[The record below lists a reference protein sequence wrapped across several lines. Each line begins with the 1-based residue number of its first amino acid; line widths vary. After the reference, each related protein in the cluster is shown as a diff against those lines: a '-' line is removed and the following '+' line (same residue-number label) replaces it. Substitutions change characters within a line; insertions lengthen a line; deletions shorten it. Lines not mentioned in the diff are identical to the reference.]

1 MLSKKTFTQSSTDE
15 TKSIS
20 FDSTTQEMIDCH
32 FIVSIDTDI
41 KCSDYLMRESCRG
54 DEGTSIDGAPL
65 VSIDED
71 SRTRAKY
78 ISRLTLREKGGTPS
92 ESS

>member
-41 KCSDYLMRESCRG
+41 
-54 DEGTSIDGAPL
+54 
-65 VSIDED
+65 
-71 SRTRAKY
+71 
-78 ISRLTLREKGGTPS
+78 S
-92 ESS
+92 E